1 MESLTRAQFETVA
14 DKLLVFGIYRSLADF
29 VASVS
34 LVIENRV
41 TYTRHMYANLV
52 RTSGL
57 KLAFHISY
65 KAETLQDTIMRDRPL
80 ALVLLL
86 KTLNLIRSLGS
97 LPILPS
103 IVPSSSLI
111 SPQTIAT

>member
-52 RTSGL
+52 RTSSF
-57 KLAFHISY
+57 KSAFY
-65 KAETLQDTIMRDRPL
+65 EGTIGKPLHYSIMGDR
-80 ALVLLL
+80 LLSRRV
-86 KTLNLIRSLGS
+86 IFRVPH
-97 LPILPS
+97 PIKGAVACVAP
-103 IVPSSSLI
+103 
-111 SPQTIAT
+111 